1 MNKGNFIDMIYSI
14 GLGFKSSSHLS
25 IINCLNEANSKT
37 LIIVNIEDI
46 IKSVPKTYVYVKQ
59 IKYTKVKN
67 SLCINLV

>member
-1 MNKGNFIDMIYSI
+1 MDIIYSI

-25 IINCLNEANSKT
+25 IMNCLNDANNKI
-37 LIIVNIEDI
+37 LIIVNIELV